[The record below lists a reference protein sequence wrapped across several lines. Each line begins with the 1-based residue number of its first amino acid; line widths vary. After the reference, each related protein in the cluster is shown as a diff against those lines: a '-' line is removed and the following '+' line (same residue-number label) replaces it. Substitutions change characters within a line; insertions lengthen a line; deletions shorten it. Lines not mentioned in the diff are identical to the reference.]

1 VLDRVE
7 FDAAVR
13 QALRAWNRPE
23 SLRRSAPAGCQLLV
37 DGAGSADL
45 VTDVRDLL
53 KDGIQQLGREPANAR
68 FHRAAVA
75 TYLQGAPSQAAAAA
89 RLGLPFGTYRRHLT
103 RAIELLCERLWYAEI
118 FGTEKAGAEV

>member
-23 SLRRSAPAGCQLLV
+23 SLRRSALAGCRLV
-37 DGAGSADL
+37 DGAGSADP

-53 KDGIQQLGREPANAR
+53 KDGIQQLGREQAFAR